1 MTRFYQCVRFEVLM
15 EVDINVVVFLDVLLC
30 DLIQGYQLS
39 EEPTASIFNVE
50 QEGKQVPPKYWHP
63 STNLHS
69 VAYQK
74 TTITHTRIP

>member
-1 MTRFYQCVRFEVLM
+1 VRVEILM
-15 EVDINVVVFLDVLLC
+15 AVVINVMVFLVVLLY

-39 EEPTASIFNVE
+39 EEPAASIFNVE
-50 QEGKQVPPKYWHP
+50 HEGKQVPPKYWHP

-74 TTITHTRIP
+74 TTTTHTRRP

>member
-1 MTRFYQCVRFEVLM
+1 M
-15 EVDINVVVFLDVLLC
+15 EVDIKVVVFLDVLLC
-30 DLIQGYQLS
+30 DLIQGCQLS

-50 QEGKQVPPKYWHP
+50 QEGKQVPPKYWNP
-63 STNLHS
+63 STDLHS